1 MESYRELFDAYFIEV
16 NNIADLLSKYV
27 NSYRLLIGTAGE
39 LNGIALARKKEVRA
53 AIDRANQ
60 LGEIIDVLLDA
71 IQSIEICYLN
81 YIMLKA
87 DLIAVKTQKNVIL
100 TEVDNE
106 LLFQNSSK
114 RPLNNNDR
122 REARRDERE
131 ESRNEDDASEN
142 DNDDN
147 LEEIDTGFDD
157 EGDETE

>member
-114 RPLNNNDR
+114 RPLGNNDR
-122 REARRDERE
+122 RESRRED
-131 ESRNEDDASEN
+131 RNEDDASEN

>member
-114 RPLNNNDR
+114 RPLGNNRREDR
-122 REARRDERE
+122 REN
-131 ESRNEDDASEN
+131 RNEDDASEN